1 MFMAH
6 IIPDFHLIDSQKR
19 VSECGFRT
27 FSCAHLTR
35 FKLRTSYLPKSQ
47 SHSPVFWSCHISN
60 MEGYSFLTSHSAN
73 INVLFRLRIGRCR
86 MDGIRY
92 YRTTSN
98 LLIVEHKV
106 VSSIIWNLRVY
117 VCWLHFPRTHETAA
131 GPIHSVAVSKLFP
144 WCIGLERGVLLP
156 CNIFQLSMHRVYSLP
171 VALPSPR
178 THDERL
184 MMRTLRGCD
193 RLRNGCGQSA
203 RKHNDPFSLI
213 AGLINSYAQLIIYE

>member
-6 IIPDFHLIDSQKR
+6 IIPDFILLTLKKESASADSARFLAHIWPDSSCGR
-19 VSECGFRT
+19 VICPKASHTVQSFDPAT
-27 FSCAHLTR
+27 SQTWKDTVFSRLT
-35 FKLRTSYLPKSQ
+35 LQ
-47 SHSPVFWSCHISN
+47 
-60 MEGYSFLTSHSAN
+60 

-213 AGLINSYAQLIIYE
+213 AGLINSYARLIIYE

>member
-1 MFMAH
+1 VH
-6 IIPDFHLIDSQKR
+6 
-19 VSECGFRT
+19 GFRT

-35 FKLRTSYLPKSQ
+35 FKLRTSYLPKASYTVQ
-47 SHSPVFWSCHISN
+47 SFDPATFQTWKDTVYSRLTLQIVSYFGCELDAAEWMGSDTTVLLATYFESSTKWFHQ
-60 MEGYSFLTSHSAN
+60 SFLNS
-73 INVLFRLRIGRCR
+73 
-86 MDGIRY
+86 
-92 YRTTSN
+92 
-98 LLIVEHKV
+98 
-106 VSSIIWNLRVY
+106 RVY

-156 CNIFQLSMHRVYSLP
+156 WNIFQLSMHRVYSLP

-193 RLRNGCGQSA
+193 PLRNGCGQSA

-213 AGLINSYAQLIIYE
+213 AGLIKSYARLII